1 MATAEATYDV
11 GGIRLARPFRVL
23 RLGHFGFNV
32 EDQEKA
38 LRFYSDLLGLPMT
51 DTVDFGQ
58 QFKVASPEGKDPN
71 GYFLRVG
78 ADHHSVVLFPRW
90 AFAAA
95 NAPKAP
101 GTEWISHM
109 AWQVA
114 TLREVTEGRR
124 WLTEQQVRIA
134 RPGGRDG
141 RGANWNFTVTDAD
154 AISNEIYYGMDQ
166 IGWDG
171 VSKPVPI
178 CPNGDPLPPIDGA
191 ADPDFPM
198 ARGAIEGGLDLR
210 QGLHQRPFGEPRY
223 DVAGVRL
230 ARPFRIVR
238 NGPIR
243 LFAHDLD
250 AAARFY
256 AETMGLALTEE
267 ITWQGHR
274 ALFFRCNT
282 EHHTIALYPMAL
294 RQTLG
299 LRPDSLCMAYG
310 MQVGS
315 LSPVE
320 GRGRVSRRAGR
331 HDQIPAARTLP
342 RPRLFGLRLRSRG
355 PRDPALLLYGAD
367 RLGRPPAPRR
377 GAAQDRQR
385 PLARGAAA
393 ALRHLLRPGL
403 SGPARV
409 AHSHLHGRMAPSER
423 QLPGGGS
430 GPVAT
435 VGPNAGN
442 PFMKVSAPTGG
453 ALPPKV

>member
-124 WLTEQQVRIA
+124 WLSEQQVRIA

-223 DVAGVRL
+223 NVAGVRL

-256 AETMGLALTEE
+256 AEVMGLALTEK

-315 LSPVE
+315 YRQLKDAVAFLGEQGVTIKYLPPELFPGLDYSAFAFDPE
-320 GRGRVSRRAGR
+320 GHAIQLYYYMEQIGWDGRPRPAASRRKIDNG
-331 HDQIPAARTLP
+331 HWP
-342 RPRLFGLRLRSRG
+342 
-355 PRDPALLLYGAD
+355 
-367 RLGRPPAPRR
+367 
-377 GAAQDRQR
+377 
-385 PLARGAAA
+385 
-393 ALRHLLRPGL
+393 
-403 SGPARV
+403 
-409 AHSHLHGRMAPSER
+409 E
-423 QLPGGGS
+423 
-430 GPVAT
+430 
-435 VGPNAGN
+435 
-442 PFMKVSAPTGG
+442 
-453 ALPPKV
+453 ALPPLSDTYCGPVFQGPLG